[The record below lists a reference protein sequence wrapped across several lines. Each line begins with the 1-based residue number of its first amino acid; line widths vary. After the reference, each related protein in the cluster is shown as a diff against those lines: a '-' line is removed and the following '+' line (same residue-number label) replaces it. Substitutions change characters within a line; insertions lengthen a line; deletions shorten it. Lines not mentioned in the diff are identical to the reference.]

1 MPEAP
6 SVSAPSSVPSTAP
19 GPEDGDVSAASAG
32 GKKKQTMLGEFFGG
46 CKERYN
52 KFNYRLGQMGEE
64 ANKHYKEIQATS
76 DNSEVLAFI
85 EDVIQSKGKPVD
97 TIIRKRKIASSSA
110 QSTTEGWV
118 SWNTAATQEGEEV
131 LLELVETRAIASRIH
146 PKLGTTSKVP
156 YPKNLQVWLSTET
169 STKKKETCD
178 EETLAEGTEVNP
190 ETHEKVIKKFATE
203 KIATRTPDIS
213 VSASASASPRT
224 ECGSL
229 GGDDGEVQ
237 DKKPR

>member
-1 MPEAP
+1 M
-6 SVSAPSSVPSTAP
+6 
-19 GPEDGDVSAASAG
+19 
-32 GKKKQTMLGEFFGG
+32 
-46 CKERYN
+46 
-52 KFNYRLGQMGEE
+52 
-64 ANKHYKEIQATS
+64 
-76 DNSEVLAFI
+76 LAFI

-118 SWNTAATQEGEEV
+118 SWNTAVTQEGEEV

-190 ETHEKVIKKFATE
+190 ETHEKFIKKFATE